1 VPATEPYPWEQDDLD
16 EAAAAMEAKAKA
28 EDDGAGAAADDADDD
43 DDDHEA
49 WALRPEWELGSQPG
63 VWENWADYGWGAWN
77 EAKGEGGGA
86 DDGAADA
93 ADDDDE
99 EEATDEDD
107 EEDNTFPPWAKNH
120 KQNNLR
126 KDTQRGKYI
135 VRDGEALFKANNANG
150 GMAYEAGMG
159 RKRGRTRGKGS
170 VVRHKGKAKDKK
182 DKGKKGPEKG
192 KGKGKG
198 KGKNKDQEYLCRS
211 FALAESAMS
220 GQNKLIDLLV
230 QKETKEQ
237 PQQPVKTEVKDEWG
251 WGNSSGEGDGWWSR
265 GSSSSRQW

>member
-1 VPATEPYPWEQDDLD
+1 
-16 EAAAAMEAKAKA
+16 MEAKAKA

-63 VWENWADYGWGAWN
+63 VWEKWTDYGWGAWAN
-77 EAKGEGGGA
+77 WKEAKDEGGGA

-93 ADDDDE
+93 ADDEGKDGDDGEEKKEEDE
-99 EEATDEDD
+99 ETEGEDD
-107 EEDNTFPPWAKNH
+107 YPSWAQNH
-120 KQNNLR
+120 KKNNDR
-126 KDTQRGKYI
+126 KEGTRGKYI
-135 VRDGEALFKANNANG
+135 VRDGEALFKANEANG

-230 QKETKEQ
+230 HKETSSGQ
-237 PQQPVKTEVKDEWG
+237 ALQQPLKTEVKDEWG
-251 WGNSSGEGDGWWSR
+251 WGNSSGDGDGWWSR
-265 GSSSSRQW
+265 GSSSSKQW